1 MKQTPRW
8 VPWMAVVGVIAGAGA
23 ASAWRASPA
32 PMAVPANVGMI
43 RLGSLMDGLQEAKD
57 KGTSLEG
64 RRLSVVE
71 DLRVLEEEIKT
82 LQARIEAESLTGEA
96 LFNVAQEL
104 SEKQAFGQAR
114 LEAAQT
120 RLDIARGDMMRE
132 MYEKVTVACGQFAD
146 NNGYDLIMVDD
157 RSFPL
162 ARPQSTTAAQQ
173 EAIRGKRVLF
183 ARQSLDVTDQVLTLM
198 NNQYAAGGG
207 GRP

>member
-1 MKQTPRW
+1 
-8 VPWMAVVGVIAGAGA
+8 
-23 ASAWRASPA
+23 
-32 PMAVPANVGMI
+32 MAVPANVGMI